1 MDRLRLTDIEPA
13 EPAHPP
19 AHDAGV
25 LAPAPPAAQILLLQR
40 QAGNQAVA
48 RMLGARA
55 APRAVARV
63 TQTAVL
69 TAVGSGGGSDAG
81 PPGALTADPDADFNP
96 WSIVHDLR
104 RAIDQAEISEW
115 DPESKVMRPTKR
127 KVDAGLVMRVLDGL
141 TADQVA
147 RVKRIY
153 ETQEKTTLE
162 NDLFEGG
169 QSNAQSSLKP
179 DQRARIKVLLEG
191 TAQKAGGGASENRL
205 EALAIELHELL
216 AGSLDEAK
224 RERVMTIHR
233 RPAAENSAIEAAYE
247 RRYQHGIDED
257 QSRKLGALHYNRA
270 VQLRMGNVAKAD
282 ALAIEEKRRKLDEL
296 QEKRETGRL
305 DLSRDGELRVE
316 PPQADRRDHRHPRHE
331 PPGGDGRE
339 DGRGGRGGDRQADRG
354 HPLDAARRAG
364 VDAEAA
370 ARRDARGHRRG
381 RRGLR
386 DGPRL
391 ARRHG
396 GAPADR
402 DGGPRQHELG
412 QDRRADPRAAQAG
425 RDGRDREHPRPPD
438 GREAGAAGRSGRPA
452 RADRPRARQALRGR
466 LHRRLRGAP
475 PHRGAPVEADRRELG
490 LRERGDAQ
498 RAW

>member
-115 DPESKVMRPTKR
+115 DPESTVMRPTKR

-169 QSNAQSSLKP
+169 QSNAPSNLKP

-191 TAQKAGGGASENRL
+191 HGAEGRRRGVREPARGARHRAARAARRQPRRGQARARDDHPPPAGRGEQRDRGRL
-205 EALAIELHELL
+205 RAALPARDRRGPEPQARRAALQP
-216 AGSLDEAK
+216 
-224 RERVMTIHR
+224 R
-233 RPAAENSAIEAAYE
+233 RPAADGE
-247 RRYQHGIDED
+247 RRQG
-257 QSRKLGALHYNRA
+257 GRA
-270 VQLRMGNVAKAD
+270 GDRGEAPQA
-282 ALAIEEKRRKLDEL
+282 RRAAGEARD
-296 QEKRETGRL
+296 RPARPG
-305 DLSRDGELRVE
+305 RDGELRVE
-316 PPQADRRDHRHPRHE
+316 PPQADRRDHR
-331 PPGGDGRE
+331 
-339 DGRGGRGGDRQADRG
+339 
-354 HPLDAARRAG
+354 
-364 VDAEAA
+364 
-370 ARRDARGHRRG
+370 
-381 RRGLR
+381 
-386 DGPRL
+386 
-391 ARRHG
+391 
-396 GAPADR
+396 
-402 DGGPRQHELG
+402 
-412 QDRRADPRAAQAG
+412 
-425 RDGRDREHPRPPD
+425 
-438 GREAGAAGRSGRPA
+438 RSST
-452 RADRPRARQALRGR
+452 
-466 LHRRLRGAP
+466 
-475 PHRGAPVEADRRELG
+475 
-490 LRERGDAQ
+490 
-498 RAW
+498 